1 MQPFSSIEID
11 VGSGKDAVDL
21 AGIAD
26 EKRNRSFR
34 ESLIGP
40 SGGDGT

>member
-26 EKRNRSFR
+26 EKRKCSCG
-34 ESLIGP
+34 ESLTGL